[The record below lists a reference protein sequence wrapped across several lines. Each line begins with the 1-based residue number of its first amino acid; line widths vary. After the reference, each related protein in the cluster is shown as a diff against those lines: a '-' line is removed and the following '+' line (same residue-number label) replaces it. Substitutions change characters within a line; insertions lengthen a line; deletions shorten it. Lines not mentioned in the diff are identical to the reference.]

1 MSKRAKVRDWLLEQ
15 ENGITFSIWEVATK
29 CGVTPKD
36 VSNMVS
42 VLYKAS
48 ALTRRHDNARKCYVY
63 DIFNRK
69 KLRDALKIKIGQRV
83 VLPAAK
89 PPDNPVLTD
98 KVAIKSTPGTVKSI
112 KDRVRNS
119 PRSPLVMAIDKE
131 IKDLTDKIKR
141 LQTVRRE
148 FT

>member
-48 ALTRRHDNARKCYVY
+48 ALTEGMIMHVSVMFM
-63 DIFNRK
+63 IS
-69 KLRDALKIKIGQRV
+69 
-83 VLPAAK
+83 
-89 PPDNPVLTD
+89 LTG
-98 KVAIKSTPGTVKSI
+98 K
-112 KDRVRNS
+112 N
-119 PRSPLVMAIDKE
+119 LEMH
-131 IKDLTDKIKR
+131 
-141 LQTVRRE
+141 
-148 FT
+148 